1 MMDQRELDSRIKSLS
16 KAITDKEPPA
26 NVLAIM
32 ETLKNDVVA
41 TEELLR
47 VCLDSYIPQ
56 SCEQKYLEI
65 ITDLYQPGYQS
76 GHGSC

>member
-26 NVLAIM
+26 NVLAIL

-47 VCLDSYIPQ
+47 VRQDSYIPQ
-56 SCEQKYLEI
+56 YCKRKQLGQLL
-65 ITDLYQPGYQS
+65 TFDD
-76 GHGSC
+76 

>member
-26 NVLAIM
+26 NVLAIL

-47 VCLDSYIPQ
+47 VCPDSYIP
-56 SCEQKYLEI
+56 
-65 ITDLYQPGYQS
+65 
-76 GHGSC
+76 

>member
-1 MMDQRELDSRIKSLS
+1 MDQRELDSRIKSLS
-16 KAITDKEPPA
+16 KAISDKEPPA

-47 VCLDSYIPQ
+47 VCADSYIPQ
-56 SCEQKYLEI
+56 SCKRKHLETN
-65 ITDLYQPGYQS
+65 TDLYLPGY
-76 GHGSC
+76 

>member
-1 MMDQRELDSRIKSLS
+1 MMDQRELDLRIKSLQKS
-16 KAITDKEPPA
+16 INDKEPPA

-47 VCLDSYIPQ
+47 VCRMTTFLKG
-56 SCEQKYLEI
+56 CKRKVGNF
-65 ITDLYQPGYQS
+65 TDLYILGY
-76 GHGSC
+76 